1 MTKCKIVQ
9 KSDANKAN
17 LSLELSHSKKDHDKF
32 LKDYKPTIST
42 LNFNDFN
49 PDSDEYE
56 VTEVSVNKSTV
67 KIKFTEVKGKMIVV
81 LESADIELSFDDGDQ
96 EERFLDKDWSEEWVD
111 PTICFKGSKD
121 GDEIYLPY
129 ADNSLFTID
138 L

>member
-9 KSDANKAN
+9 KTDADKG
-17 LSLELSHSKKDHDKF
+17 SFGLELPHTKKDHDDF
-32 LKDYKPTIST
+32 LKKYKPIIST
-42 LNFNDFN
+42 LKFNDFN

-56 VTEVSVNKSTV
+56 VTEITVKKSTG
-67 KIKFTEVKGKMIVV
+67 KIKFTESKGKMMVV
-81 LESADIELSFDDGDQ
+81 LESADVELSFDDGDQ
-96 EERFLDKDWSEEWVD
+96 EERFLDKDWSEEWVE

-129 ADNSLFTID
+129 EDNSLFTID

>member
-9 KSDANKAN
+9 KSDANKAS
-17 LSLELSHSKKDHDKF
+17 LGLELPHSKKDHDNF
-32 LKDYKPTIST
+32 LKNYKPTITT

-49 PDSDEYE
+49 PESDEYE
-56 VTEVSVNKSTV
+56 VTEVSVNKSSV
-67 KIKFTEVKGKMIVV
+67 KIKFTEAKGKMIAV

-96 EERFLDKDWSEEWVD
+96 EERFLDKDWSEEWVE
-111 PTICFKGSKD
+111 PTICFKGSKA

-129 ADNSLFTID
+129 EDNSLFTID